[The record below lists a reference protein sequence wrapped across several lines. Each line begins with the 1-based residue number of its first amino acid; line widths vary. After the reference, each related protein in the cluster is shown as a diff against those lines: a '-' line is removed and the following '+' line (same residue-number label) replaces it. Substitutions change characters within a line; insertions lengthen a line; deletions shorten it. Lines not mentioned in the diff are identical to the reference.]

1 MKRLPKAQS
10 RLCPDSQISSAIIPA
25 QSPAAHNQPHET
37 GAWVVA
43 HALGLETDPTDRWV
57 FSVHWVDFIMK
68 TFLGIL
74 AFINHVW
81 KGIVCHWH
89 ANISG
94 TTQRKLWSTKYNSM
108 SWRARQ
114 KDVERVFPKEI
125 LTSLQQL
132 IAFPLVWNFSVPPG
146 DHQFVLFVWSLHR
159 AVRLCIKRIGLQFE

>member
-1 MKRLPKAQS
+1 MNQLELIELRRNTPRSPSQCHHGAQSRRQKSLMREAYKPTDLKWYWQESCRKKTNDNSGKTRSKWLPKAQS

-81 KGIVCHWH
+81 KGIV
-89 ANISG
+89 SL
-94 TTQRKLWSTKYNSM
+94 T
-108 SWRARQ
+108 RQ
-114 KDVERVFPKEI
+114 YFWYHPKK
-125 LTSLQQL
+125 T
-132 IAFPLVWNFSVPPG
+132 VKHKV
-146 DHQFVLFVWSLHR
+146 QFNELKS
-159 AVRLCIKRIGLQFE
+159 